1 VPGKRI
7 TDHQVN
13 RYKELR
19 RQFRQEAAAKV
30 GVSVR
35 SARRIEQTTTLPSQ
49 RGTRRWRTRAD
60 PLAGVWETELVP
72 VLPENS

>member
-1 VPGKRI
+1 VPGKRM

-19 RQFRQEAAAKV
+19 RQFKQEAASAKV

-35 SARRIEQTTTLPSQ
+35 SARRIERTTTLPSQ
-49 RGTRRWRTRAD
+49 
-60 PLAGVWETELVP
+60 P
-72 VLPENS
+72 